1 MAVVGPRL
9 AIGWIVLAALVFALL
24 PVTPQQG
31 QPVVAAE
38 RKLKGRIV
46 YASKVGGDY
55 ELFLMRAD
63 GSRRRR
69 LTNNDVD
76 DLNPAWAPGGRR
88 IVFERE
94 GTGGFGFANLFILNL
109 NTRRVRAWVVTPNG
123 DEGEP
128 AWSPNGKWI
137 AFRGHGGDDG
147 SSLVAQR
154 VDRSETRVIASH
166 SENDVY
172 SDPTWSPDGRE
183 LAFVESS
190 DWTAQI
196 YTAEFCCSRGYQK
209 NAVTADDRES
219 DWKQNLDWAP
229 VGKCLL
235 YSVKYRSSL
244 YTVSVSEGEPSAIYK
259 RRGAQAGSW
268 SPDGRDI
275 VFTSGAR
282 GSHDIYIVRSDGS
295 EARRITSSRA
305 DEIDP
310 AWYARTTR
318 DPQRSK
324 CVHPSPSPSPS
335 RSPSPSPSLTL
346 PLP

>member
-1 MAVVGPRL
+1 MAVLGPRL
-9 AIGWIVLAALVFALL
+9 AIGWIASAALVFALL
-24 PVTPQQG
+24 PLTPERG
-31 QPVVAAE
+31 QPAAAAE
-38 RKLKGRIV
+38 PRLKGRIV
-46 YASKVGGDY
+46 YASKVDGDY

-94 GTGGFGFANLFILNL
+94 GKGGFGFANLFILSL
-109 NTRRVRAWVVTPNG
+109 NTDRVRTWVVTPNG

-166 SENDVY
+166 SYNDVY
-172 SDPTWSPDGRE
+172 GDPAWSPDGRE

-190 DWTAQI
+190 DSTAQI
-196 YTAEFCCSRGYQK
+196 YTAEFCCSRGNQR
-209 NAVTADDRES
+209 NAVTRGGPEW

-229 VGKCLL
+229 VGNCLL
-235 YSVKYRSSL
+235 YSVKGKSSL
-244 YTVSVSEGEPSAIYK
+244 YTVSASGGEPGAIYK
-259 RRGAQAGSW
+259 RHGAQAGSY
-268 SPDGRDI
+268 SPDGRHI
-275 VFTSGAR
+275 VLTSDAK
-282 GSHDIYIVRSDGS
+282 GSYDIYIIRNDGS
-295 EARRITSSRA
+295 ETRRITSSRA

-310 AWYARTTR
+310 AWFGGITR
-318 DPQRSK
+318 EPKRPR
-324 CVHPSPSPSPS
+324 CVGPSPSPS

-346 PLP
+346 PPA